1 MGLPDTARLGHA
13 ARGRKATIT
22 HGAKI
27 IDGLAKGLRVRPDEW
42 SLAALQAGHPFQST
56 P

>member
-13 ARGRKATIT
+13 ACGRNATIT
-22 HGAKI
+22 HGTKI
-27 IDGLAKGLRVRPDEW
+27 IAGPARELRVRPDEW
-42 SLAALQAGHPFQST
+42 SPAALQAGHPFQST